1 MVNAYNPCIL
11 LHWQANMDIQMV
23 DGPLGI
29 AYYICSY
36 VCKAEPNILK
46 NALAQTLSN
55 MNTANAEP
63 SMRSRLSKIG
73 FCILKHRTLSAQEAA
88 YRIGNLQLVW
98 YSREIVRVIACK
110 PEKRFKRLKSKQ
122 QIQFLSDN
130 TTDVFD
136 YNIFDYYYARPESL
150 ENLSIFRFIR
160 LYKVSRQIPKTKQ
173 VIFT

>member
-55 MNTANAEP
+55 MN
-63 SMRSRLSKIG
+63 
-73 FCILKHRTLSAQEAA
+73 ILLMLNHLCVVVS
-88 YRIGNLQLVW
+88 
-98 YSREIVRVIACK
+98 
-110 PEKRFKRLKSKQ
+110 LK
-122 QIQFLSDN
+122 
-130 TTDVFD
+130 
-136 YNIFDYYYARPESL
+136 
-150 ENLSIFRFIR
+150 
-160 LYKVSRQIPKTKQ
+160 
-173 VIFT
+173 

>member
-23 DGPLGI
+23 GGPLGI

-46 NALAQTLSN
+46 NALAQTPSN

-73 FCILKHRTLSAQEAA
+73 FCILKHRGSIP
-88 YRIGNLQLVW
+88 YWKFNYNLFGT
-98 YSREIVRVIACK
+98 
-110 PEKRFKRLKSKQ
+110 PERLCVLLHVNQKKDS
-122 QIQFLSDN
+122 S
-130 TTDVFD
+130 V
-136 YNIFDYYYARPESL
+136 
-150 ENLSIFRFIR
+150 
-160 LYKVSRQIPKTKQ
+160 
-173 VIFT
+173 